1 MSAPVGVD
9 HRCRCEAHLSRQA
22 GGGFR
27 WRRVFRA
34 LLGPAD
40 KRAGRPTRTTC
51 SRPTRKS
58 PTGQETNSSA
68 AFLSLCDPT
77 FITGEGGDRASA
89 ENLIQII
96 RPRHR
101 VHHKAVSY
109 QAWGAGQVPSY
120 RVSFINDIP
129 RSAKL
134 FHCCQRSIV
143 VRTARSPERAVEAAK
158 KRFARLEGICN
169 WNIHAG
175 RIELEVIDLPAKPVD
190 ARSRAVGDR
199 ERV

>member
-129 RSAKL
+129 RNAKL

-143 VRTARSPERAVEAAK
+143 VRTARSRERAVEAAK

-199 ERV
+199 KRV